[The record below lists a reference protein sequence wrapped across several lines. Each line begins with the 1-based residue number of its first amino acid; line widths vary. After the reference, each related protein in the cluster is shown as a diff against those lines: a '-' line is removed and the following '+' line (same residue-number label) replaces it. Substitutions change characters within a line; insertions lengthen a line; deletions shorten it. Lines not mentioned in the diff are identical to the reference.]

1 MIWEWDFIEGRKG
14 SKMVQPKM
22 RPVQVEARVVSTKN
36 EVARLLGDNA
46 LAIEVVSGAW
56 LQLLQ
61 DIRPKANKLPVGPR
75 VVRNLNFPRWTYHEN
90 LPITKN
96 KNPNATGNCITF
108 KSKSS
113 DYIDMKKTT
122 YK

>member
-1 MIWEWDFIEGRKG
+1 MIWEWAFIEGQKG

-36 EVARLLGDNA
+36 EFTVARLLGDNA

-56 LQLLQ
+56 LQ
-61 DIRPKANKLPVGPR
+61 DIRPKVNKLPVGPR
-75 VVRNLNFPRWTYHEN
+75 VVRNPNFPRCTYDEN

-96 KNPNATGNCITF
+96 LNPNATG
-108 KSKSS
+108 S
-113 DYIDMKKTT
+113 
-122 YK
+122 